1 MMRNCSV
8 RTGSNR
14 ILRIFF
20 FISDIRAGIS
30 ARIGLILIHGYR
42 IGAIT
47 VYIYICFE
55 QNRSLLHCCYV
66 PFHKV
71 RVGNGGFRW
80 NGLKTVA
87 V

>member
-47 VYIYICFE
+47 VYIYIYMFLTE
-55 QNRSLLHCCYV
+55 LFTPALLL
-66 PFHKV
+66 
-71 RVGNGGFRW
+71 R
-80 NGLKTVA
+80 A
-87 V
+87 IS